1 MARHESRTAA
11 DVLARP
17 AATGDDLVGGF
28 RMRTPSS
35 TFVTRTLLLAAAL
48 GAIASPRGTAGAEDQ
63 LTPVLARVLAQP
75 APVVDSDGTWW
86 LPYEIELEN
95 VTSVP
100 ITIDSV
106 DVLDGTKSGVVV
118 TTIKGDALGPNVAQA
133 GGVKSATIGAGQ
145 GAVLFVNL
153 KLAKLADVPAKLAHR
168 IVAVTPEPKPPLPER
183 TVEQNVAATDVTT
196 TAPIVIGPPLKG
208 DRWVAAASCCDSYHR
223 RAVLPINGARHLA
236 QRYAIDWV
244 QLTTDDRLASG
255 DPKLNASFPQ
265 FGVDA
270 IAAADAKVV
279 HVQDGMPEGTP
290 GSFAPGVTAT
300 NADGNSVI
308 LDLGGGRFALYAHL
322 QPGSIRVHEGDRVER
337 GDVLGLVGNTGNSDA
352 PHLHFHVMDG
362 PSPLASNGVPYGIDT
377 FSVSGRAISPSDLDD
392 ELKKADQ
399 PVKVDLLPAPV
410 KRTAELPAN
419 LAIVAF
425 P

>member
-1 MARHESRTAA
+1 MQRRSRHRTVPSLLATFAA
-11 DVLARP
+11 IAGLGLGATRP
-17 AATGDDLVGGF
+17 AAAD
-28 RMRTPSS
+28 
-35 TFVTRTLLLAAAL
+35 
-48 GAIASPRGTAGAEDQ
+48 DQ

-75 APVVDSDGTWW
+75 AVVVDSDGTWW

-95 VTSVP
+95 VTGVP
-100 ITIDSV
+100 VKIESLE
-106 DVLDGTKSGVVV
+106 VLDPTKGGAVV
-118 TTIKGDALGPNVAQA
+118 TALAGDALGANVAQA
-133 GGVKSATIGAGQ
+133 GGVKSATLGAGQ
-145 GAVLFVNL
+145 GGVLFVNARF
-153 KLAKLADVPAKLAHR
+153 AKREDVPAKLAHR

-196 TAPIVIGPPLKG
+196 AAPVVLGPPLRG

-236 QRYAIDWV
+236 QRYAIDWIR
-244 QLTTDDRLASG
+244 LTPDDRLASG
-255 DPKLNASFPQ
+255 DPEANASYPQ
-265 FGVDA
+265 FGVEA

-300 NADGNSVI
+300 NADGNAVI
-308 LDLGGGRFALYAHL
+308 LDLGDGRFALYAHL
-322 QPGSIRVHEGDRVER
+322 QPGSIRVEEGDSVKR

-362 PSPLASNGVPYGIDT
+362 PSPLASNGVPYGIDGFT
-377 FSVSGRAISPSDLDD
+377 VAGRAVSPSDLDD
-392 ELKKADQ
+392 ELKTPDRT
-399 PVKVDLLPAPV
+399 VKVERLPAPA
-410 KRTAELPAN
+410 KRSAELPAD
-419 LAIVAF
+419 LAVVAF